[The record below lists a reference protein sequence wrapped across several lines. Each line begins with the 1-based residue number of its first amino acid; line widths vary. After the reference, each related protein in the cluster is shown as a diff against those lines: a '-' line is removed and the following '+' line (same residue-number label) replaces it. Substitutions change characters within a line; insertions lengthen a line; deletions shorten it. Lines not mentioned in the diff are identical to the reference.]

1 MAKLGDRLTRKL
13 EQVDVE
19 LMKFGQGV
27 EIETAWSMPYQYKT
41 PNLPIY
47 KRKGSKK
54 PSYGILLLRRVGVRA
69 WYYPVR
75 LLLLPKSD
83 FKVHPS
89 QQFPPGASPRN
100 WDLPKEERALL
111 SNF

>member
-13 EQVDVE
+13 EQVDAE
-19 LMKFGQGV
+19 LIKFGKGV
-27 EIETAWSMPYQYKT
+27 ETAWSMPHQYKT

-83 FKVHPS
+83 FKVNPS
-89 QQFPPGASPRN
+89 QQIPPGACPRN